1 MLLAGVLGVADPRK
15 PRAEFGFKRVLRKNA
30 GGSGSSSQK
39 RGLGCAGLGWS
50 PANTEAEGGMRWN
63 EHVEREEAQTRF
75 FVCLWPTAFLQLQVQ
90 RTCVTTGLL
99 HCPAHT
105 HTRFIFMNTT

>member
-1 MLLAGVLGVADPRK
+1 
-15 PRAEFGFKRVLRKNA
+15 
-30 GGSGSSSQK
+30 
-39 RGLGCAGLGWS
+39 
-50 PANTEAEGGMRWN
+50 MRWN

-105 HTRFIFMNTT
+105 HARFIFMNTT